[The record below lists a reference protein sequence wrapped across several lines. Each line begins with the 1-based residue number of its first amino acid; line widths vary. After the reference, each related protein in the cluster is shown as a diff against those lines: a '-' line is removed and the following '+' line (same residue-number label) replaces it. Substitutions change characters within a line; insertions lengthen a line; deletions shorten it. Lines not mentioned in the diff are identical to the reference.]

1 MEFVQAFKQEFKE
14 DRLVDARGFQC
25 PMPIVMAN
33 KEMQALAVGEIL
45 KILASDR
52 GSAADMPAWAED
64 IGHEIL
70 DSGEQDGALYFVIRK
85 GEEED

>member
-1 MEFVQAFKQEFKE
+1 MDIAE

-25 PMPIVMAN
+25 PMPIVMVN
-33 KEMQALAVGEIL
+33 KEIRNLEVGGVVRLLATDKG
-45 KILASDR
+45 A
-52 GSAADMPAWAED
+52 AADVSAWAED

-85 GEEED
+85 GEED